1 MKSFF
6 AAFVLSF
13 VSFVSTASA
22 GEGPQSVLQQPTV
35 ATESVA
41 AVPACEAVVVSQPAV
56 VCASGNCQRAYAADT
71 KSTESCRNRLFGGKV
86 VRKVSRTVVRPVRE
100 RARDCGGNCACR

>member
-1 MKSFF
+1 MKSCF

-13 VSFVSTASA
+13 VSFVSMAAA

-35 ATESVA
+35 AEPVA
-41 AVPACEAVVVSQPAV
+41 AAPACETVVASQPAV
-56 VCASGNCQRAYAADT
+56 VCASGNCQRLYTADT

-86 VRKVSRTVVRPVRE
+86 VKKVSRTVVRPVRE